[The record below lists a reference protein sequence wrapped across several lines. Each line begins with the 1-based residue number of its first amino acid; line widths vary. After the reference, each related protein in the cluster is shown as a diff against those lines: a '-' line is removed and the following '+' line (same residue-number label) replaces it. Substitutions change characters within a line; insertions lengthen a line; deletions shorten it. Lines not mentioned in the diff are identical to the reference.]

1 MAIAMTFDD
10 VATAREQA
18 PIRERLATGP
28 FIGRTGQVEDE
39 LRDPAAT
46 VHQATVALSFDRS
59 ADGTVLMLGT
69 GALLFAA
76 C

>member
-1 MAIAMTFDD
+1 M
-10 VATAREQA
+10 
-18 PIRERLATGP
+18 RERLATGP
-28 FIGRTGQVEDE
+28 FVGRSGQVEDE
-39 LRDPAAT
+39 LRDPEVA
-46 VHQATVALSFDRS
+46 VDQATVSLSFDRS